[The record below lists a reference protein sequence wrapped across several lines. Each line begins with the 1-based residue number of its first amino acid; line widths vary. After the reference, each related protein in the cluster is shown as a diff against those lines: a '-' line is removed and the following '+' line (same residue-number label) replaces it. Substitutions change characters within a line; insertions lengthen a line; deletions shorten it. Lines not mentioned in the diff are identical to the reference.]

1 VPSRTNHLLL
11 QCDGR
16 AQSARE
22 KPDLSHIVEDY
33 RSTFKRAALLDGDVF
48 LAPHPEMYNM
58 EEKRAQ
64 IAEGKPNPFV
74 KPGEFQAYVGTLKT
88 HSRRRSPNRRRWRA
102 RRLRPRRARRSGP
115 STKAALVLVRARGF
129 FRLVDGLPCGARRRL
144 PCEIVLVDS
153 LALPLSAIRLM
164 TPMPEAARIDVI
176 VAHRM
181 RSPKRERPQPQ
192 P

>member
-22 KPDLSHIVEDY
+22 EPDLSHIVEDY

-88 HSRRRSPNRRRWRA
+88 HSRRRSPNGRGGGHAGCARGALDVQVLRL
-102 RRLRPRRARRSGP
+102 RRL
-115 STKAALVLVRARGF
+115 
-129 FRLVDGLPCGARRRL
+129 
-144 PCEIVLVDS
+144 
-153 LALPLSAIRLM
+153 
-164 TPMPEAARIDVI
+164 
-176 VAHRM
+176 
-181 RSPKRERPQPQ
+181 
-192 P
+192 